1 MRFAFACTG
10 ESGTL
15 GKKNK
20 SQFDFVFPAIGQ

>member
-1 MRFAFACTG
+1 MRFACTG
-10 ESGTL
+10 ESGTS